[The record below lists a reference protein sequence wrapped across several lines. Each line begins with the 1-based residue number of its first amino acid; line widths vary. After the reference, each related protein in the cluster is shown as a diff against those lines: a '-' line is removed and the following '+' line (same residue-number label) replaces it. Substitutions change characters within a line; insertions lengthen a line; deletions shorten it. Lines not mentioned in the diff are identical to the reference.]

1 MYPGFFRVWS
11 SSSACPVCTMP
22 FSVTVSIMWFPPGT
36 DRHTGIRNTFSSQ
49 IRRVGL
55 EIFLLLHPVESCAYR
70 RIAPRQSAPVLH
82 RILSVPAE
90 AGSQDVLPLSVR
102 KSFFFIMFPPCI
114 YLRITILI
122 LEEVFA
128 NDHGGYV
135 GPLNVE
141 FRMKQEMG
149 LLLQVHS
156 LLLNAEA
163 LCRCIPGQL
172 SYCNYIIYVPKSTE
186 KYAKNKR
193 NISGNFGGY
202 TIFKPVTGRCAF
214 ASRSFRG
221 RWKEPD
227 SRRLY
232 NSGNPSPSQYNAF
245 ILSRRLPQNR
255 NNVLLKGSSWNCCCT
270 RAAKPS
276 IPRRRSV

>member
-55 EIFLLLHPVESCAYR
+55 EIFLLLHTVESCAYR

-114 YLRITILI
+114 YLWITILI

-141 FRMKQEMG
+141 FCMKQEMG

-172 SYCNYIIYVPKSTE
+172 SYCNYSIFVPKSTE
-186 KYAKNKR
+186 KYAKKQKKYQR
-193 NISGNFGGY
+193 KFWG
-202 TIFKPVTGRCAF
+202 
-214 ASRSFRG
+214 
-221 RWKEPD
+221 
-227 SRRLY
+227 LY
-232 NSGNPSPSQYNAF
+232 NLQAGYGTVCF
-245 ILSRRLPQNR
+245 RLTLFPGPQE
-255 NNVLLKGSSWNCCCT
+255 
-270 RAAKPS
+270 RAGFQTPVQQQE
-276 IPRRRSV
+276 SVPLPV